1 MLESFALHVH
11 LRTFEVVLKLVV
23 LLFFTF
29 GLQVVLQFLQRRF
42 ELLFPELT
50 YSLDDSELLLCFG
63 EVIIFRILD
72 RRRLG

>member
-11 LRTFEVVLKLVV
+11 LRAFEVVLKLVV